1 MGRLWS
7 CCIWLAEELVSKVA
21 AFGVTKIV
29 TSVTERAKFKFFTV
43 GPYDYITSVRI
54 EKGKQWDPGGYL
66 STSIAS
72 MVTIQAVRFYEQILQ
87 PRGQDVFEGVG
98 NDRIMELI

>member
-1 MGRLWS
+1 MGRLLS
-7 CCIWLAEELVSKVA
+7 CCIWLDEELVSKV
-21 AFGVTKIV
+21 VTKIV

-43 GPYDYITSVRI
+43 GPYDYITSVII

-66 STSIAS
+66 STTSIAS

-87 PRGQDVFEGVG
+87 
-98 NDRIMELI
+98 L